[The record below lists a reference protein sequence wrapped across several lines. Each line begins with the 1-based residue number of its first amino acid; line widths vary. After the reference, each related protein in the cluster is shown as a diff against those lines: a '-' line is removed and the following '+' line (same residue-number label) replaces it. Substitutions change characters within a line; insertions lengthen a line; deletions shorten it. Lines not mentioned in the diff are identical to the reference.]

1 MSLLPYKSISNQQFL
16 ECIFGSSY
24 PYAHVT
30 SFMYD
35 PNEIPTDKRGYAW
48 SGGYYKDTPLDTGN
62 QFYTVSLFTPDDKG
76 RSRRRKAMFSGLYVV
91 ALDDVKEKLDV
102 DQVRRLPPPTIV
114 LKSSLHSEQWLYVL
128 SNPCTDMNMVDNLH
142 DGLITRGLAPN
153 SKDPGQK
160 GVTRYM
166 RLPEGVNTKAKRIRE
181 NGGTPPRCQVTV
193 FEPSRRYTME
203 QLAAPFEVDL
213 HATRRATALEGASDI
228 PDHPLINTDHINIKS
243 VLSGGRFDV
252 TCPWVDEHT
261 DRDDSG
267 TAIFTNEDGSM
278 GFKCHHGNCE
288 TKTGKNLMDYLEK
301 QEVGFGRK
309 YTQWQLAR
317 TFSDI
322 SEIKTVGREEVSQ
335 MDEEDVINFID
346 TPVHSI
352 SESISALRSLV
363 PTSDEAKDTAGQILR
378 MIDTMSPI
386 DRLQHHKEVADI
398 MRWSKT
404 EMKEIMTSLRSSWYQ
419 NDKNDYKEFYNGVM
433 FVKEMNQ
440 FFERKKEIFYTADAF
455 QNAFADQDEE
465 ARKGAL
471 QIGMVTKVDKLDYLP
486 NGPLTWEEDGVLYG
500 NSYVPSGIKGKV
512 GDISRWLG
520 HFDAV
525 GWSEHREHMLN
536 WMAYTVQYPENKINH
551 MLLLGGAEGTGKDF
565 LLYPLTKAM
574 GRNAKVIDGQMLLS
588 QFNGYL
594 MGCKYLHINES
605 ELGDHREATAISN
618 KMKPYATAPPDT
630 LHVNPKG
637 TKGFYI
643 RNIVN
648 CTMATNSLLPF
659 RSAGVSRRYYAMWT
673 DLNMRDEDNT
683 MRPEWI
689 DYWVDRWN
697 WMQDDGVDA
706 CVHYLRTRDISKFNP
721 YSAPPMT
728 EFMSEI
734 IQQSKPATQQTIEA
748 FIENKVGAFGQD
760 LAKIEELASTLRMGD
775 QFHPHLMCTKSEYFT
790 PNRVALLLK
799 TMGCRKLRARR
810 GSDHHRLWA
819 IRDVQKYSEMDAGM
833 LLDSYQRGQSKPS
846 TVRSVS

>member
-1 MSLLPYKSISNQQFL
+1 MSILPYLDISNREFL
-16 ECIFGSSY
+16 ECIFGASY
-24 PYAHVT
+24 QYAHVT
-30 SFMYD
+30 SFSYD
-35 PNEIPTDKRGYAW
+35 PNEIPPDKRGYAW
-48 SGGYYKDTPLDTGN
+48 SGGYFKDTPLDDGN

-76 RSRRRKAMFSGLYVV
+76 RSRRRKAMFSGLHVV
-91 ALDDVKEKLDV
+91 ALDDVREKLDI
-102 DQVRRLPPPTIV
+102 DQVRRLPQPTIV

-128 SNPCTDMNMVDNLH
+128 DAPCTNMNMVDNLH
-142 DGLITRGLAPN
+142 DGLITKGLAPN

-181 NGGTPPRCQVTV
+181 NNGVAPKCQVVV
-193 FEPSRRYTME
+193 FEPTRRYTME

-213 HATRRATALEGASDI
+213 HAERRDVALDGASDI
-228 PDHPLINTDHINIKS
+228 PDHPLINTGLINVKS
-243 VLSGGRFDV
+243 SLSNGRFDV

-261 DRDDSG
+261 DQDDSG
-267 TAIFTNEDGSM
+267 SAIFTNEDGSI

-288 TKTGKNLMDYLEK
+288 TKTGKNLMNWIEARHA
-301 QEVGFGRK
+301 GFGRK
-309 YTQWQLAR
+309 YADWQVAR
-317 TFSDI
+317 AFSGI
-322 SEIKTVGREEVSQ
+322 NTVAREEVSQ
-335 MDEEDVINFID
+335 DAEPEVINFID
-346 TPVHSI
+346 APVQSI
-352 SESISALRSLV
+352 SDSISQLRSLI
-363 PTSDEAKDTAGQILR
+363 PTSDEAKDAAGQVLR
-378 MIDTMSPI
+378 LIDTMNPI

-404 EMKEIMTSLRSSWYQ
+404 ELKEIMAALRSSWYQ
-419 NDKNDYKEFYNGVM
+419 NDKSDYKEFYNGVM

-440 FFERKKEIFYTADAF
+440 FFERKKEIFYTAEAF
-455 QNAFADQDEE
+455 QNSFADQDEE

-471 QIGMVTKVDKLDYLP
+471 QTGMCTKVDKLDYLP
-486 NGPLTWEEDGVLYG
+486 NGPLTWEEDGVLFG
-500 NSYVPSGIKGKV
+500 NSYVPSGIKGKA
-512 GDISRWLG
+512 GDISRWLM
-520 HFDAV
+520 HFDAI
-525 GWSEHREHMLN
+525 GWGEHREHMLN

-594 MGCKYLHINES
+594 MGTKYLHINES

-637 TKGFYI
+637 TKGFYV

-659 RSAGVSRRYYAMWT
+659 RSVSVSRRYYAMWT
-673 DLNMRDEDNT
+673 DLNMRDSENA
-683 MRPEWI
+683 MLPEWVE
-689 DYWVDRWN
+689 YWVDRWN
-697 WMQDDGVDA
+697 WMQDEGVDA

-728 EFMSEI
+728 EFMQDI
-734 IQQSKPATQQTIEA
+734 VQQSKPATQQTIEA
-748 FIENKVGAFGQD
+748 FMENKVGAFAQD
-760 LAKIEELASTLRMGD
+760 LARVEELAATLRMGD
-775 QFHPHLMCTKSEYFT
+775 QFHSHLMCTKAEYFT
-790 PNRVALLLK
+790 PNRVALILK
-799 TMGCRKLRARR
+799 TMGCAKLRARR
-810 GSDHHRLWA
+810 GDDHFRLWA
-819 IRDVQKYSEMDAGM
+819 IRDVQSYIGMDAGM
-833 LLDSYQRGQSKPS
+833 LLDNYRRGQLKTN